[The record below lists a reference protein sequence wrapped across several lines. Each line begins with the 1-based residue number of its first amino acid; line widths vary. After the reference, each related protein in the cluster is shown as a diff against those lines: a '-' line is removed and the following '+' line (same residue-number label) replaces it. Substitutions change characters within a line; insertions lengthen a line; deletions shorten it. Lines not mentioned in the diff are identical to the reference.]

1 MFIRNHYTPRLEDN
15 AQEFDMPSLVI
26 PDLSYSVQQL
36 AHDYAIGQL
45 PPMSR
50 FMYDDLDEDDE
61 IRLTNELETDNY
73 SDVRYTDKLDAMMQ
87 FSDSQIKLKSV
98 KERIKAMRDYKL
110 RQNLVKPEQEPIT
123 ALE

>member
-1 MFIRNHYTPRLEDN
+1 MFIRNHYTPRVEDN
-15 AQEFDMPSLVI
+15 GQEFDMPSLAI

-50 FMYDDLDEDDE
+50 FYYDDLDEDDE
-61 IRLTNELETDNY
+61 VRLTNELETDNY

-98 KERIKAMRDYKL
+98 KDRIKAMREYKL
-110 RQNLVKPEQEPIT
+110 RQALVKPEQEPIT
-123 ALE
+123 AQE